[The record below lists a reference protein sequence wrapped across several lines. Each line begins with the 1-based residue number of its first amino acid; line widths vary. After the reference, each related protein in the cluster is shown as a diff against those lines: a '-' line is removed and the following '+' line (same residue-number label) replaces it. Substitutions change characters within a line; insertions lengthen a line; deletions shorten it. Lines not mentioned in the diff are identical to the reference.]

1 MFLSELIWERREEE
15 RGPTGRWAA
24 GQTSRPTCKPHA
36 TREPPARPP
45 DHRNYYNSDPWMNY
59 YSNRSSEL
67 HMKPLIEV
75 DIVPITYRN

>member
-1 MFLSELIWERREEE
+1 MFLSELIWEKRREA
-15 RGPTGRWAA
+15 RQGDGPRVRLAGRLVNPTL
-24 GQTSRPTCKPHA
+24 QESR
-36 TREPPARPP
+36 PPAR
-45 DHRNYYNSDPWMNY
+45 HRNYYNSDPWMNY